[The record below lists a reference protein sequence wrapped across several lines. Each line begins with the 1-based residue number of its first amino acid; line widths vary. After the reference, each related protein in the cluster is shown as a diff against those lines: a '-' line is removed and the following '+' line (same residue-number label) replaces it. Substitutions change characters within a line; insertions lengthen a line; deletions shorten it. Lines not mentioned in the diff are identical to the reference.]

1 MTLENKKIL
10 ITGASGSLGKQL
22 IYELNK
28 IGNKPIA
35 QVRENSDT
43 GYIDSLNL
51 EKRVADLE
59 KFEQIPS
66 LVEGVDSIIHTAAKV
81 NFHLKDQGGFT
92 RLNVEVPCELYK
104 AAQIAGV
111 KKFIHISTTAATA
124 AIRRKVGYVNGKVG
138 TPFKVNEETEYNLGN
153 INIPYFRTKHDAEIK
168 LLELAKNS
176 QTELVIIN
184 PSIIVAPSRTG
195 DDRGKALKG
204 FNRYIIPSFRNRVNL
219 VDIRDVAPAIITAL
233 DKGRHGERYILAGD
247 NVTVRELV
255 LMVSM
260 ILGRIPHLIYPP
272 QWILDFTASFSLT
285 LGKLKKS
292 NKIAFYPDIVK
303 LFKYEWSYSSMK
315 ARRELGFNNR
325 SIQITLNDLL
335 NNAFHG
341 THLKP

>member
-1 MTLENKKIL
+1 MTLRNKNIL
-10 ITGASGSLGKQL
+10 ITGATGSLGKQL
-22 IYELNK
+22 VYELNK
-28 IGNKPIA
+28 TGNKPIA
-35 QVRENSDT
+35 QIRENSDT

-66 LVEGVDSIIHTAAKV
+66 LVEGIDAIIHTAAKV
-81 NFHLKDQGGFT
+81 NFHLKDHSGFAK
-92 RLNVEVPCELYK
+92 LNTEAPCELYK
-104 AAQIAGV
+104 AAQKAGV
-111 KKFIHISTTAATA
+111 KKFIHISTVATTA
-124 AIRRKVGYVNGKVG
+124 AIRKKREHINGKVG
-138 TPFKVNEETEYNLGN
+138 TPFKVNEDTEYNLGD
-153 INIPYFRTKHDAEIK
+153 INIPYFKTKHDAELK
-168 LLELAKNS
+168 LLELANNS

-204 FNRYIIPSFRNRVNL
+204 FNRYIIPSFRNRINL

-272 QWILDFTASFSLT
+272 KWLLDFAASLSLI
-285 LGKLKKS
+285 LAKLKNSK
-292 NKIAFYPDIVK
+292 KIAFYPDIVK
-303 LFKYEWSYSSMK
+303 LFNYEWSYSTLK
-315 ARRELGFNNR
+315 ARKELGFKSR